1 MISPYHPI
9 AAAMLALAAI
19 AGCASMQELDP
30 ALLEDQLRKE
40 LATEP
45 VDSDA
50 ALILARAIDE
60 AVGVP
65 PEARGA
71 RLREAL
77 TRAAKVRRFEIVE
90 EAPLPKDWPRPSL
103 PGLVRIKT
111 YPSVRSAW
119 LRSPEKR
126 NGQFMVLFRHIQEKK
141 IAMTAPVV
149 MEYSDGAAR
158 DPSKLRGA
166 DAMAFLY
173 RRPDQGEAGT
183 HGAVAVEDDRPVQV
197 VSVGL
202 RGSYREANFRK
213 GLVRLHQW
221 LDAHPGWRQAGPP
234 RVLAYNSPFMLWW
247 RKYSEVQIPVAPADG
262 SASSTAGV
270 SRERR

>member
-1 MISPYHPI
+1 MSHYRPM
-9 AAAMLALAAI
+9 AVAVFALAAI
-19 AGCASMQELDP
+19 AGCAPMQELDP

-40 LATEP
+40 LAAQP

-50 ALILARAIDE
+50 ALILTRALDE

-65 PEARGA
+65 PELRGA

-77 TRAAKVRRFEIVE
+77 TRAAKASRFEIAG
-90 EAPLPKDWPRPSL
+90 EAPLPKNWPRPSL

-119 LRSPEKR
+119 LRSPAKS
-126 NGQFMVLFRHIQEKK
+126 NGQLMVLFRHIQDQR

-158 DPSKLRGA
+158 EPSKLSGA

-173 RRPDQGEAGT
+173 RRPDQGEAGK

-197 VSVGL
+197 VSAGL
-202 RGSYREANFRK
+202 QGSYRKANFRK
-213 GLVRLHQW
+213 GLAKLRQW
-221 LDAHPGWRQAGPP
+221 LDAHPEWRQAGPP

-247 RKYSEVQIPVAPADG
+247 RKYSEVQIPVALADG
-262 SASSTAGV
+262 SPLPMSEL
-270 SRERR
+270 SREQR